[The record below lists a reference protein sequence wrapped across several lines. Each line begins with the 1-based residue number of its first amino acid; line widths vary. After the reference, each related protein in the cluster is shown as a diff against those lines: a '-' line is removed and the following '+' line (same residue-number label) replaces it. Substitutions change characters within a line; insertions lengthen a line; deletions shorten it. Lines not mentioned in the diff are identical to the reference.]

1 MCKLLTPEDFKWT
14 SSLMQSKVWEIITKS
29 SDHGTLDI
37 LLPSSC
43 PAKTPHVCAI
53 QEACKEVMTG
63 FSTPQ
68 APRKAPSLSAPPST
82 SKVHC
87 YIKKRGPLVISEV
100 RRSDR
105 IQAQSK
111 GYRRKTCFDRN
122 CLACAPPIPGL
133 KSKVVKNLYDK
144 FGLSDKGKD
153 EVAEDDVG
161 VSSPDDE
168 DSDDSD
174 E

>member
-1 MCKLLTPEDFKWT
+1 
-14 SSLMQSKVWEIITKS
+14 
-29 SDHGTLDI
+29 
-37 LLPSSC
+37 
-43 PAKTPHVCAI
+43 
-53 QEACKEVMTG
+53 MTG

-68 APRKAPSLSAPPST
+68 APKKTSGLCAPPST
-82 SKVHC
+82 SKIHC
-87 YIKKRGPLVISEV
+87 NIKKRGPLVISEV

-111 GYRRKTCFDRN
+111 GYRRKNCFDRN

-144 FGLSDKGKD
+144 FGLTDKDKV
-153 EVAEDDVG
+153 EVAEDDDG
-161 VSSPDDE
+161 VSSPGDE